1 MKKKIEKN
9 NLNNIYDKHISV
21 LLKEA
26 RLKKG
31 YKIQH
36 VVDSLNINEEFLQA
50 IEGGHLGKLPS
61 QTYTLGFVR
70 SYAQFLDL
78 DPFLT
83 LDAFKRAHNIKTHQ
97 NLVVPSG
104 EELRVVALSDK
115 LANPFS
121 FLYNSK
127 KVMIVSMV
135 IMVLFLFYRI
145 FSSDPQRFQREGL
158 SPQYA
163 GEHFSR

>member
-1 MKKKIEKN
+1 MNKKIEKN
-9 NLNNIYDKHISV
+9 NLNSIYDKHISV

-50 IEGGHLGKLPS
+50 IEGGHLGKLPA

-97 NLVVPSG
+97 NLVPSG
-104 EELRVVALSDK
+104 EELRVVALSEK
-115 LANPFS
+115 LGNPFS

-158 SPQYA
+158 APQYV

>member
-1 MKKKIEKN
+1 MKSKKDS
-9 NLNNIYDKHISV
+9 NIYDKHISA

-31 YKIQH
+31 YKIHQ
-36 VVDSLNINEEFLQA
+36 VVAALNINEEFLQA
-50 IEGGHLGKLPS
+50 IENGQLGKLPS

-83 LDAFKRAHNIKTHQ
+83 LDAFKRAHNIQTHK

-104 EELRVVALSDK
+104 EELRIVSMTDRLS
-115 LANPFS
+115 NPFS

-127 KVMIVSMV
+127 KVMITSMIIVV
-135 IMVLFLFYRI
+135 IFLFYRI
-145 FSSDPQRFQREGL
+145 FTSDPHNFQTESYGH
-158 SPQYA
+158 SIAKQA
-163 GEHFSR
+163 

>member
-1 MKKKIEKN
+1 MKKKQEK
-9 NLNNIYDKHISV
+9 NNIYDKHISA

-31 YKIQH
+31 YKIQQ
-36 VVDSLNINEEFLQA
+36 VVEALNINEEFLQA
-50 IEGGHLGKLPS
+50 IEGGHLGKLPA

-104 EELRVVALSDK
+104 EELRIVAISDK
-115 LANPFS
+115 LSNPFS

-127 KVMIVSMV
+127 KVMITSMIIV
-135 IMVLFLFYRI
+135 VLFLFYRI
-145 FSSDPQRFQREGL
+145 FSSDPHSLQREGL
-158 SPQYA
+158 HSNPV
-163 GEHFSR
+163 GEFSR